1 MGGHVDA
8 DLATLEQIAN
18 RLRRSATALDATAAP
33 PEPPEAGACTAAVS
47 AVLAFLT
54 DSAAGV
60 CEGAGAAGD
69 AVAES
74 HTLYAETDQ
83 NEAHSLRWPGD

>member
-1 MGGHVDA
+1 MGGHLDA
-8 DLATLEQIAN
+8 DLATLEQITN
-18 RLRRSATALDATAAP
+18 RLRSAATSLDAGSAP

-60 CEGAGAAGD
+60 GEGVGAAGN

-74 HTLYAETDQ
+74 YTLYMETDQ
-83 NEAHSLRWPGD
+83 N